1 MNFFRWAIQ
10 HNIIDYIHSN
20 SKTIEDDMNSSIN
33 YVYNKT
39 TNGETKPSRKKRKEL
54 SVSATKFLNKDDITI
69 LVKFN

>member
-1 MNFFRWAIQ
+1 MN
-10 HNIIDYIHSN
+10 N
-20 SKTIEDDMNSSIN
+20 SIS

-39 TNGETKPSRKKRKEL
+39 SSSENKPSRKKRKEL